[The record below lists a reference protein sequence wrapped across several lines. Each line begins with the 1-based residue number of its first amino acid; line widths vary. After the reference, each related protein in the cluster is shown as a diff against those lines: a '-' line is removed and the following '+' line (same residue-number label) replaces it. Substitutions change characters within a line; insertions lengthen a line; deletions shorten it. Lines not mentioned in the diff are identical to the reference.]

1 MNKLFKYS
9 LALMVGAFVFASCSD
24 DDDNYQQGTWDA
36 ADGYSNL
43 YFETASEAIEL
54 DPTEATVYTA
64 QVSRRN
70 TANAAT
76 VKFDV
81 TTNTDNVFTI
91 SDAVFAAGDSI
102 ADILISFPNAETGK
116 PYTLGITC
124 SDPNMVSPKYSKGVT
139 YSLKVTRVKWNDV
152 GYYID
157 DNGAKVEGWAMY
169 TDIVCGSWFGGS
181 NLTFPTRLQERDDK
195 PGYFRLINTYDYHYP
210 YNDPETA
217 IGAEWQ
223 GSGVTRED
231 CFDYSKDYII
241 YIDATNPKKVY
252 MPSQSE
258 LGTDWGYGV
267 FSIWDIAG
275 LRLSQGRPAD
285 AEDYYGTYE
294 NGAITFPV
302 GAILRSMKDY
312 NDNGLYTASGGQF
325 KLVIDP
331 SKDLYTASLEN
342 GDFGWEKV
350 FAGTFMSAQLG
361 KNKPQVALY
370 KGVAKAEIEAE
381 NPGCY
386 DRYAEIYGTPYL
398 IAGPYAQGY
407 NIVFCV
413 KDGKVIVPKG
423 FESQALG
430 FTGVGYDIYGAISAA
445 GSSFTDD
452 RIDLAIT
459 FQDKSGKVNMGSNT
473 ESLVNITFTM
483 DMVTGPFTYY
493 ATLDGETVNYG
504 NFTSVADP
512 LAENALVLKDLYL
525 EGSEVAAVADLD
537 AGKIFVGSLEYLGIE
552 KAEDGTPYYIFTYS
566 TGEDERGA
574 AFDINIDGTLTS
586 NEMILAASPDLDNL
600 YYWAKTSETI
610 FVPVTDG
617 AAKRASAF
625 KGSKKGAKMNA
636 SAKQLAKIRS
646 QIR

>member
-9 LALMVGAFVFASCSD
+9 LALMVAAFGLASCSD
-24 DDDNYQQGTWDA
+24 SDDNYQQGTWDA
-36 ADGYSNL
+36 AAGYSNL

-70 TANAAT
+70 KADAAT

-81 TTNTDNVFTI
+81 ITNTDDVFTV

-102 ADILISFPNAETGK
+102 ADIHITFPNAETGK
-116 PYTLGITC
+116 PYTLSITC
-124 SDPNMVSPKYSKGVT
+124 SDPNMVSPKYSQDIT
-139 YSLKVTRVKWNDV
+139 YNLKVTRVKWNDV

-157 DNGAKVEGWAMY
+157 ENGAKVEGWAMY

-223 GSGVTRED
+223 GAGVTRED
-231 CFDYSKDYII
+231 CFDYSQDYVI

-252 MPSQSE
+252 MPSQCD

-267 FSIWDIAG
+267 FRIWDIAG

-285 AEDYYGTYE
+285 AEGNYGTYE

-302 GAILRSMKDY
+302 GSILRAMADY
-312 NDNGLYTASGGQF
+312 NDGGLYIASGGQF

-331 SKDLYTASLEN
+331 SKDLYTASLDN
-342 GDFGWEKV
+342 NDFGWEKV
-350 FAGTFMSAQLG
+350 FSGTYMSAQLG
-361 KNKPQVALY
+361 KNTPQIALY

-386 DRYAEIYGTPYL
+386 DRFAEIYGTPYV
-398 IAGPYAQGY
+398 IAGPYASGY
-407 NIVFCV
+407 NILFCV
-413 KDGKVIVPKG
+413 KDGKIIVPKG

-430 FTGVGYDIYGAISAA
+430 FTGVGYDIYGAINAS

-452 RIDLAIT
+452 RIDLDIT
-459 FQDKSGKVNMGSNT
+459 FQDKSGKVNMGSSV
-473 ESLVNITFTM
+473 ESLINITFTM

-493 ATLDGETVNYG
+493 GVIDGNTYSFGDFSIVE
-504 NFTSVADP
+504 DP
-512 LAENALVLKDLYL
+512 DAENGLILKDFYL
-525 EGSEVAAVADLD
+525 KDSEVAGVADLD
-537 AGKIFVGSLEYLGIE
+537 AGKMYVGSLEYLGE
-552 KAEDGTPYYIFTYS
+552 EEEEGTLYYIFTYS
-566 TGEDERGA
+566 MGADENYAG
-574 AFDINIDGTLTS
+574 FDINIDGTLTS
-586 NEMILAASPDLDNL
+586 NELILVGTPDLKTL
-600 YYWAKTSETI
+600 YYWARTSETV
-610 FVPVTDG
+610 FVPMANGVS
-617 AAKRASAF
+617 KRASAF
-625 KGSKKGAKMNA
+625 KGSKKGAKLNV
-636 SAKQLAKIRS
+636 SAKQMEKMRS
-646 QIR
+646 QVR